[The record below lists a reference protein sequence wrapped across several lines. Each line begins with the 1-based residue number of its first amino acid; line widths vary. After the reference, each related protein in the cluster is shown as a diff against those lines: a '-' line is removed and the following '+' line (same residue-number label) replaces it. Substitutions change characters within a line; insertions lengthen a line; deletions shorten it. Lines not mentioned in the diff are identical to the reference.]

1 MSLRNRPEY
10 VADIT
15 MNTALLSTA
24 GIGAPQEQGLVNRIP
39 LDKPLWGALLD
50 VRFRLATVVG
60 TGAEPNVN
68 SEGALNF
75 IQRVR
80 VVGTH
85 KRFGTREIVN
95 LRGATLY
102 ALEKK
107 YSFGMAAPVVSNLP
121 AAGSPLVTATNYD
134 VNYVIPC
141 PFVPRG
147 IPKLQQMLFLIRNDE
162 WATFDVYITFGD
174 LTSIAAAA
182 IGGTG
187 TATFT
192 DFASASG
199 TPKVRVSVIRCIL
212 GEARGMIQ
220 PAILRRQFLPLTS
233 VLTAAALT
241 DAPIQDLDV
250 GFKVHA
256 YLLKTGVQTTTG
268 TGGTNSYSSLSDSIV
283 VRPKIKLD
291 NVVIKDNV
299 DDLTARTYNIIEF
312 GYGGTAGVLNRAAS
326 GNDTGY
332 VSLDFVE
339 GKDLNAAFRGDML
352 NRSNKL
358 QLAGDVTSAANQ
370 QGELVEEMLEGEPNL
385 YSPST
390 AGK

>member
-1 MSLRNRPEY
+1 
-10 VADIT
+10 
-15 MNTALLSTA
+15 
-24 GIGAPQEQGLVNRIP
+24 
-39 LDKPLWGALLD
+39 PLWGALLD

-174 LTSIAAAA
+174 LTSIAANVAHR
-182 IGGTG
+182 
-187 TATFT
+187 
-192 DFASASG
+192 S
-199 TPKVRVSVIRCIL
+199 
-212 GEARGMIQ
+212 EEH
-220 PAILRRQFLPLTS
+220 TS
-233 VLTAAALT
+233 ELQSRENLVCR
-241 DAPIQDLDV
+241 
-250 GFKVHA
+250 
-256 YLLKTGVQTTTG
+256 LL
-268 TGGTNSYSSLSDSIV
+268 
-283 VRPKIKLD
+283 
-291 NVVIKDNV
+291 
-299 DDLTARTYNIIEF
+299 
-312 GYGGTAGVLNRAAS
+312 
-326 GNDTGY
+326 
-332 VSLDFVE
+332 
-339 GKDLNAAFRGDML
+339 
-352 NRSNKL
+352 
-358 QLAGDVTSAANQ
+358 
-370 QGELVEEMLEGEPNL
+370 LE
-385 YSPST
+385 
-390 AGK
+390 KKKKHI